1 MKTKFLLAFALIFAV
16 AFVFGCTGGGG
27 DDKAGSG

>member
-1 MKTKFLLAFALIFAV
+1 MKTKFLLAFALVFAV

-27 DDKAGSG
+27 NDNTGS